1 MNIGDK
7 LKNLR
12 IENNLKQNEV
22 ADKLFISEKTIS
34 SWENNRTIPDL
45 NMIYKLSNIYKTSF
59 IYLIDTS
66 LDKDINDELCIRIK
80 IDNFDG
86 ILDRYKNFDKKKIH
100 QIDKYYNNQKDKWL
114 RLRNEDE
121 KNILSYKEKINDSY
135 FIKYNVQIDNY
146 NSMDTIITKLG
157 FTELGI
163 IEKNRIKLKLDDNI
177 IINFDYVY
185 NIGNF
190 IEIISLDRN
199 YDKLIELLNELNISY
214 EMINMKKYIEYIK

>member
-163 IEKNRIKLKLDDNI
+163 IEKNRIKLKLDNI

>member
-45 NMIYKLSNIYKTSF
+45 NMIYKLSNIYKNSF
-59 IYLIDTS
+59 IYLIDTY

-163 IEKNRIKLKLDDNI
+163 IEKNRIKLKLDNI